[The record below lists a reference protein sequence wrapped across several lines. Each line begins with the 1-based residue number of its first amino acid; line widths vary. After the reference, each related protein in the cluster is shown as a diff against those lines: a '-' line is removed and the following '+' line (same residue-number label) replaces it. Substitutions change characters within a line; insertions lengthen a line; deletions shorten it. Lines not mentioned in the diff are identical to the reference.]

1 MATLLV
7 PSNKKAKMYWVVM
20 GVELVV
26 ILALGYGFLSKG
38 KQLSTKDD
46 QITELEKGREILVGQ
61 LQDLQKNT
69 VSAENYARLTTAVQ
83 SLKTAAISSGQMS
96 IAQAAGPEQICAAV
110 RQILQKPQTAV
121 TTTASQPSS
130 ASEIDFHITV
140 VENEIARLGVI
151 DTTKPD
157 KKYDLAVFYMQKVLD
172 GIGYQLGGAVT
183 GTSQAVMKFQ
193 ADNQLKADGKIG
205 VKTWEKV
212 RQLWNAK
219 KPKA

>member
-7 PSNKKAKMYWVVM
+7 PSNKKTKMYWVVM

-46 QITELEKGREILVGQ
+46 QITELEKGREILVSQ
-61 LQDLQKNT
+61 LQDMQKNT

-83 SLKTAAISSGQMS
+83 SLKTAAISSGQMT

-110 RQILQKPQTAV
+110 RQILQKPQTPVAP
-121 TTTASQPSS
+121 TTSQPSS
-130 ASEIDFHITV
+130 ASDIDFHITV
-140 VENEIARLGVI
+140 VDNEIARLGVI

-157 KKYDLAVFYMQKVLD
+157 KKYDLAIFYMQKVLD
-172 GIGYQLGGAVT
+172 GIGYQRGGAVT
-183 GTSQAVMKFQ
+183 STSQAVMKFQ
-193 ADNQLKADGKIG
+193 TDNQLKADGKIG
-205 VKTWEKV
+205 AKTWEKV
-212 RQLWNAK
+212 RQLWNSK

>member
-46 QITELEKGREILVGQ
+46 KITELEKGREILVGQ

-83 SLKTAAISSGQMS
+83 SLKTAAISSGQMTV
-96 IAQAAGPEQICAAV
+96 AQAAGPEQICAAV
-110 RQILQKPQTAV
+110 RQILQKPQTPVAP
-121 TTTASQPSS
+121 TASQPSS
-130 ASEIDFHITV
+130 ASDIDFHITV
-140 VENEIARLGVI
+140 VDNEIARLGVI

-172 GIGYQLGGAVT
+172 GIGYQLGGPVT
-183 GTSQAVMKFQ
+183 STSQAVMKFQ
-193 ADNQLKADGKIG
+193 TDNQLKADGKIG
-205 VKTWEKV
+205 AKTWEKV

>member
-46 QITELEKGREILVGQ
+46 QITELEKGREVLVGQ

-205 VKTWEKV
+205 AKTWEKV

>member
-83 SLKTAAISSGQMS
+83 SLKTAAISSGQMT

-110 RQILQKPQTAV
+110 RQILQKPQTPV

-157 KKYDLAVFYMQKVLD
+157 KKYDLAIFYMQKVLD
-172 GIGYQLGGAVT
+172 GIGYQLGGALT

-193 ADNQLKADGKIG
+193 TDNQLKADGKIG
-205 VKTWEKV
+205 AKTWEKV

>member
-1 MATLLV
+1 
-7 PSNKKAKMYWVVM
+7 MYWVVM

-26 ILALGYGFLSKG
+26 ILGLGYGYISKG
-38 KQLSTKDD
+38 KLLSGKDD
-46 QITELEKGREILVGQ
+46 RITELEQGREVLMGQ
-61 LQDLQKNT
+61 LQEIQKNT
-69 VSAENYARLTTAVQ
+69 VSAENYARLTTAIQ
-83 SLKTAAISSGQMS
+83 SLKTAAVSSGQMT
-96 IAQAAGPEQICAAV
+96 IAQAASPEQICAAV
-110 RQILQKPQTAV
+110 RQILQKPQTAI

-205 VKTWEKV
+205 AKTWEKV